1 MTKPSESPGR
11 ILIIGNAGSGKS
23 FLAKAIATQL
33 ALPVIDLDTI
43 FWLDGSYT
51 AKRPAG
57 QVWAAIDRIHEQDR
71 WIVEGVY
78 GSMVERL
85 LDRAD
90 LLIWLALPWESCRA
104 AVIDREAQRAIK
116 TATPKEFEALLA
128 YGAAY
133 DERTNDISREGH
145 QRLFDRFAGR
155 RLRYEN
161 REQVN
166 SFIASVV

>member
-57 QVWAAIDRIHEQDR
+57 QVWAAIDRIH
-71 WIVEGVY
+71 
-78 GSMVERL
+78 
-85 LDRAD
+85 
-90 LLIWLALPWESCRA
+90 
-104 AVIDREAQRAIK
+104 
-116 TATPKEFEALLA
+116 
-128 YGAAY
+128 
-133 DERTNDISREGH
+133 
-145 QRLFDRFAGR
+145 
-155 RLRYEN
+155 
-161 REQVN
+161 
-166 SFIASVV
+166 